1 MGLSILIIIFS
12 ILILLSPYILAIII
26 RIVFRE
32 HIKSLSVKNYHTF
45 TKILIKNRDFF
56 IYIDSFSLFF
66 TRSSAVLYL
75 KSVSITMPSI
85 PEQSPSKNQNQ
96 IPLSS
101 ITSILIRLLLSIFCK
116 FFIVKL
122 NKIEIKPPMAL
133 LLLGKGQLS
142 FELDDHSGSITA
154 SLLVSRVSVSSSWM
168 GSEIST
174 ILIKFVLPGHISF
187 KSSLKN
193 SETFITI
200 GSISLKLDSIPAIKF
215 PRNAQVPKPEDFSM
229 KFLLKVHNLNLDL
242 FSVPISLFS
251 LEFAMNPLNLTVG
264 LVDGDHL
271 SQALHIPDLVIREN
285 YGTIEVQSSCLMFS
299 LEEVLLI
306 TSKILQAVRV
316 QDVEE
321 DSIERSENIGKKGL
335 NKQIVEVNKKKL
347 SIKLSRIEAR
357 FPGKQGSVIEVQ
369 DFVFSSSS
377 NIEISANLLQ
387 VSSILK
393 VTNFSFNDQAL
404 ISVSFSELDASLT
417 EDTIKEFVT
426 LFSNFYRETFLPQ
439 ASLAK
444 IKPKEKKT
452 VSLSFERISVF
463 GHYPDGFKILITVDK
478 FSATINPKSFSLFF
492 LNSNI
497 FDLET
502 EKLHIISTTV
512 CKVDKDYNQGTANI
526 TVLGEEIGINLP
538 RKYYLARAVL
548 KFLRGT
554 HKIYK
559 WCKFS
564 FLQSHRSATYIA
576 EKAKLELKFKDFKF
590 IAEDD
595 PLDHMN
601 LKKMYVK
608 PEEDVLRQ
616 MMTLQLVNNLL
627 TLSCKSALVKLN
639 NFELDTMDKLR
650 SAIEDL
656 DEFEMPG
663 NEFFAVILAYD
674 FTCLGRK
681 VVMSIR
687 DYPYEFCRISA
698 VKFGGRSILTKNRV
712 LYPIWAQYK
721 HHSAIEVSCKEVDV
735 VVGICLLRV
744 MVDLMKILKYIFLLR
759 SGTAQQMK
767 KLDLIDF
774 LRYFLHG
781 SMNISVWCLRTFILR
796 TISPY
801 QYEYFNFDIATCEIQ
816 AKGEST
822 SITCADLVF
831 YKEETLIMSI
841 PNTNLLMQYNI
852 LSKSK
857 NHWIVSNNL
866 VEKIDEFLV
875 ESINIVFNV
884 GIVQSDKKFSIYCH
898 LIDSDIIDDF
908 LTLIT
913 NPPVYLIPARR
924 PSSVRFFE
932 KFNII
937 ELRELKLFNLDVF
950 IILNPE
956 SCEVAEPSDQNNQ
969 ITCLK
974 VPAVHLSA
982 DCVAQPENSLVP
994 FMVKSAQGS
1003 CCNVLMLQNLE
1014 NSERCLLKCFI
1025 IEYGYSCQDNHRVNI
1040 EGFEVFIC
1048 NFFIN
1053 LVTELVSTQPKSM
1066 KKIILNKKRLKT
1078 RKLGVKHHKMT
1089 SRVVLS
1095 GSISN
1100 PIISV
1105 LSEESESRILVKGGH
1120 SKFEIIENALKF
1132 DNFHKDTKKQV
1143 RFLIEIIECFIH
1155 HQDETLAPSKIFDS
1169 KEIQINLTIFSMPFN
1184 EIDFAH
1190 DCLNTD
1196 KFIWYKEKRIN
1207 RVEFIVPELSSNIES
1222 EDFWVLIEVVK
1233 GYIGFIPKH
1242 QVSFS
1247 ERLMEDEF
1255 KIYGGREL
1263 IAMFHENM
1271 KKSETSKASESN
1283 IVYFYLEKLNVVLKK
1298 SLKSIIDL
1306 DIQGFRFLVSTFT
1319 DKSCQKSLEVYK
1331 ILMRSGLTEM
1341 ISPLLM
1347 PGEEYLRSNNMVTL
1361 RILDRWIKGSEVFW
1375 PVIDHLEFLVYPLNI
1390 NFSKEIYKDLYS
1402 YFFQNQEKESCKGRT
1417 RRISLPR
1424 FYKYIH
1430 LNDFKI
1436 CITVTGWIPLK
1447 QSKITLKSFTRQNK
1461 FKTLQGVFDK
1471 IMKHELKSMINQI
1484 PSICIQNI
1492 GISKKNFL
1500 PSTEAPQR
1508 SNSFLD
1514 KLKRNKSE
1522 KSVDKVD
1529 MQKKEGIKLMF
1540 GKDFK

>member
-1 MGLSILIIIFS
+1 MGLSTLIIIFS
-12 ILILLSPYILAIII
+12 ILILLAPYILALII
-26 RIVFRE
+26 RLLFRE
-32 HIKSLSVKNYHTF
+32 HIKSLSVKNYYTF
-45 TKILIKNRDFF
+45 TKILIKSRDFS

-75 KSVSITMPSI
+75 KSISITIPSI
-85 PEQSPSKNQNQ
+85 PEQSSNNSQSQ
-96 IPLSS
+96 VPLSS
-101 ITSILIRLLLSIFCK
+101 INSILIRLLLSIFCK

-122 NKIEIKPPMAL
+122 NKIEIESSIASFIL
-133 LLLGKGQLS
+133 EKGQLS
-142 FELDDHSGSITA
+142 FDLDDHSGSITS
-154 SLLVSRVSVSSSWM
+154 SLLVSRVSANSSWM
-168 GSEIST
+168 ISEIST

-187 KSSLKN
+187 NSSLKN

-200 GSISLKLDSIPAIKF
+200 GTISLKLDSIPAIKF
-215 PRNAQVPKPEDFSM
+215 PGNAQVPKPEDLSM
-229 KFLLKVHNLNLDL
+229 KFLLKVHNFDLDL
-242 FSVPISLFS
+242 FSVPVSLYS
-251 LEFAMNPLNLTVG
+251 LEFTMNPLNLTIG
-264 LVDGDHL
+264 LVDGGDFNR
-271 SQALHIPDLVIREN
+271 ALHIPELIIRETN
-285 YGTIEVQSSCLMFS
+285 EVIEIQSSYLKFS
-299 LEEVLLI
+299 LEEILLI
-306 TSKILQAVRV
+306 TSKILQAVKV
-316 QDVEE
+316 QDFAE
-321 DSIERSENIGKKGL
+321 DLIEKRENIKIQQMQEL
-335 NKQIVEVNKKKL
+335 NRKKL
-347 SIKLSRIEAR
+347 LIKLSNIEAK

-369 DFVFSSSS
+369 DFLFASSS
-377 NIEISANLLQ
+377 NLEISTNLIQ
-387 VSSILK
+387 VSSVLK
-393 VTNFSFNDQAL
+393 LTNFSFKDQAL
-404 ISVSFSELDASLT
+404 ISVSFSELDGSLT
-417 EDTIKEFVT
+417 EDIIKEFVS
-426 LFSNFYRETFLPQ
+426 LFSGFYRETFLSQP
-439 ASLAK
+439 S
-444 IKPKEKKT
+444 KPKPKPREKKT
-452 VSLSFERISVF
+452 VSLAFERISVF

-502 EKLHIISTTV
+502 EKFHIISTTV

-526 TVLGEEIGINLP
+526 SVLGEEIGINLP

-559 WCKFS
+559 WCKFA
-564 FLQSHRSATYIA
+564 FLQSHRTGTYIA

-601 LKKMYVK
+601 LKKMYLR
-608 PEEDVLRQ
+608 PEEDILRQ

-639 NFELDTMDKLR
+639 NFELDTMEKLR

-712 LYPIWAQYK
+712 LYPIWGQYK

-744 MVDLMKILKYIFLLR
+744 LVDLMKLLKYIFLLR

-781 SMNISVWCLRTFILR
+781 SMNISVSCLRTFILR
-796 TISPY
+796 TSSPY
-801 QYEYFNFDIATCEIQ
+801 QYEYFNFDIATCEIL

-822 SITCADLVF
+822 AITCADLVF

-841 PNTNLLMQYNI
+841 PNTNLLIQYDI

-866 VEKIDEFLV
+866 VEKIEDFLV
-875 ESINIVFNV
+875 ESINIVLNI
-884 GIVQSDKKFSIYCH
+884 GILQSDKKFSIYCH

-908 LTLIT
+908 LSLIT

-924 PSSVRFFE
+924 PSSVRFFK

-956 SCEVAEPSDQNNQ
+956 TCEMTDPNDQNNQ

-1003 CCNVLMLQNLE
+1003 CCNMLMVQNIE
-1014 NSERCLLKCFI
+1014 NSEKFLLKCFI

-1053 LVTELVSTQPKSM
+1053 LITELVSTQPKSM

-1105 LSEESESRILVKGGH
+1105 LSEESESQILVKGGH

-1190 DCLNTD
+1190 DCLAVD

-1242 QVSFS
+1242 QISFS

-1263 IAMFHENM
+1263 VVMFQENM
-1271 KKSETSKASESN
+1271 KKSETGKTSESN
-1283 IVYFYLEKLNVVLKK
+1283 IVYFSLEKLNVVLKK
-1298 SLKSIIDL
+1298 SLKSIIEL

-1331 ILMRSGLTEM
+1331 ILMRSGVTEM

-1347 PGEEYLRSNNMVTL
+1347 AGEEYLRSNNMVTL

-1424 FYKYIH
+1424 LYKYVH
-1430 LNDFKI
+1430 LNEFKI

-1461 FKTLQGVFDK
+1461 FKTLQGIFDK

-1514 KLKRNKSE
+1514 KLKRNKTE
-1522 KSVDKVD
+1522 KSVDKAD